1 MNDII
6 VNPNKFQ
13 GMITSYDKK
22 ENKYDLN
29 INSSIIISSV
39 DSVAV
44 LGIEIESRLNF
55 EKHVATIISFYQ
67 GKSRQYNLLYILYI
81 YIYMCMYVCIYICM
95 YVCMYVCTCICI

>member
-81 YIYMCMYVCIYICM
+81 YICM
-95 YVCMYVCTCICI
+95 YVCMYMYMYIIMYMYI

>member
-1 MNDII
+1 MNDVI

-13 GMITSYDKK
+13 AMITSCDKK

-44 LGIEIESRLNF
+44 LRIEIDSRLNF

-81 YIYMCMYVCIYICM
+81 YIYICM
-95 YVCMYVCTCICI
+95 YVCMYMYMYMYIIMYMYI

>member
-1 MNDII
+1 MNDVI

-13 GMITSYDKK
+13 AMITSCDKK

-44 LGIEIESRLNF
+44 LGIEIDSRLNF

-67 GKSRQYNLLYILYI
+67 GKSRQYNLLYIY
-81 YIYMCMYVCIYICM
+81 IYICM
-95 YVCMYVCTCICI
+95 YVCMYMYMYIIMYMYI

>member
-13 GMITSYDKK
+13 AMITSCDKK

-44 LGIEIESRLNF
+44 LGIEIDSRLNF

-67 GKSRQYNLLYILYI
+67 GKSRQYNLLYIYI
-81 YIYMCMYVCIYICM
+81 YIYM
-95 YVCMYVCTCICI
+95 YVCMYMYMYIIMYMYI

>member
-13 GMITSYDKK
+13 AMITSCDKK

-44 LGIEIESRLNF
+44 LGIEIDSRLNF

-67 GKSRQYNLLYILYI
+67 GKSRQYNLLYIIYMYI
-81 YIYMCMYVCIYICM
+81 YIYIYIYICM
-95 YVCMYVCTCICI
+95 YMYMYIIMYMYI

>member
-6 VNPNKFQ
+6 VNPNKLQ

-22 ENKYDLN
+22 ENKYDLS

-81 YIYMCMYVCIYICM
+81 YIYIYICM
-95 YVCMYVCTCICI
+95 YVCICICI

>member
-1 MNDII
+1 MNDVI

-13 GMITSYDKK
+13 AMITSCDKK
-22 ENKYDLN
+22 EKYDLN

-44 LGIEIESRLNF
+44 LGIEIERRLNF

-67 GKSRQYNLLYILYI
+67 GKSR
-81 YIYMCMYVCIYICM
+81 
-95 YVCMYVCTCICI
+95 

>member
-13 GMITSYDKK
+13 AMITSCDKK

-81 YIYMCMYVCIYICM
+81 YIYM
-95 YVCMYVCTCICI
+95 YVCMYMYMYIIMYMYI

>member
-81 YIYMCMYVCIYICM
+81 YIYM
-95 YVCMYVCTCICI
+95 YVCMYMYMYIIMYMYI